1 MDTLVSLK
9 NTCEDNFSVE
19 FDVLPS
25 VDISKPLDERQERI
39 FRGLSSVDEQ
49 LTETQ
54 SKIDKLNTEVDRLT
68 NHADGVDYAIAVTC
82 GIFTGMIDAIFVGEW
97 NFEKAKAKSNE
108 EVNRKVITF
117 VKKDPRYT
125 PWCQNMAHGRKQ
137 RDPDRLESAIEFL
150 EEHFHLPGDGAY
162 QKGKY
167 GISGKGHRLDDF
179 CHHPTLVGLICCII
193 VQFTGST
200 VYSHNT
206 GKVINISV
214 EVNQYGKFVGKNP
227 ITKLFS
233 GIVNWFFN
241 VASTLNNREG
251 HLMSDMATSA
261 GIPGPLL
268 STFKELSA
276 LPCFN
281 NANFAENLRKAYQK
295 GIGEGAGQLNLSV
308 FNSLFEGAS
317 SKFDKRTEMAI
328 AGELKRQSL
337 PVIINELL
345 VRGGYFIRRF
355 IEQMKGKESILEVDW
370 KVLLPFKN
378 RTIVRMMTIASG
390 TFTAVDMA
398 DAAIETAIKKPG
410 TCANP
415 ATFFSNMIL
424 RVNFVGV
431 GRMAISIGTDVG
443 MGVERSWA
451 RNERIRLY
459 TEQIALTDA
468 KVFYKQAD
476 MWISA
481 ESACETI
488 DKAYGMMEKTTAYYI
503 ESMQEISDSL
513 NKIGEYLP
521 DIKKKNPK
529 LIDDINAIL
538 NWE

>member
-1 MDTLVSLK
+1 MDTIVSLK
-9 NTCEDNFSVE
+9 NTCEDDFSVE

-25 VDISKPLDERQERI
+25 MDISQSLDERHERI
-39 FRGLSSVDEQ
+39 LRGLSSVDEQ
-49 LTETQ
+49 LAETQ
-54 SKIDKLNTEVDRLT
+54 SKIDELNKEIDRLT
-68 NHADGVDYAIAVTC
+68 NHADGIDYAIAVTC
-82 GIFTGMIDAIFVGEW
+82 GIFTGMIDAIFIGEW
-97 NFEKAKAKSNE
+97 NFEKTKAKNNE
-108 EVNRKVITF
+108 EVNRKVIAF
-117 VKKDPRYT
+117 VKKDPRYI
-125 PWCQNMAHGRKQ
+125 PWCQNTAHGRKQ

-162 QKGKY
+162 QTGNY
-167 GISGKGHRLDDF
+167 EISGKGHRLDDF

-206 GKVINISV
+206 GEVVNIPI

-241 VASTLNNREG
+241 VASTLNNRKG

-281 NANFAENLRKAYQK
+281 NVKFAENLRKAYQK
-295 GIGEGAGQLNLSV
+295 GIGEGAGQLNLEI

-328 AGELKRQSL
+328 GSELKRQSI

-355 IEQMKGKESILEVDW
+355 IVQMKEKESLLDIDW
-370 KVLLPFKN
+370 KALIPFKN
-378 RTIVRMMTIASG
+378 RTIVRMLTIATG

-398 DAAIETAIKKPG
+398 DAAIETAIKNPG
-410 TCANP
+410 TCTNP

-424 RVNFVGV
+424 RVNFVGI
-431 GRMAISIGTDVG
+431 GRFAIVVGTDVG
-443 MGVERSWA
+443 MGIKKSRA
-451 RNERIRLY
+451 RNERILLY

-468 KVFYKQAD
+468 KVFYKQAN
-476 MWISA
+476 MWIAA
-481 ESACETI
+481 ENTGETI
-488 DKAYGMMEKTTAYYI
+488 EKAYGMMEKTTAFYT
-503 ESMQEISDSL
+503 ESMQEISENL
-513 NKIGEYLP
+513 NKIDEYVP
-521 DIKKKNPK
+521 KIEKKNPT
-529 LIDDINAIL
+529 LISDINDIL